1 MAGWPFKMRSY
12 DSLVVGSGIS
22 GMTLAL
28 LLGMNGHSVL
38 LIEKNP
44 HIGGAMKRF
53 VRQGIPFDTGFHFTG
68 GFYKNGILH
77 DMLMALEIHNDIK
90 PVYLSKPGSN
100 QFIFESEQVLYELP
114 PGFKQAEEQIKAY
127 FPSEA
132 GAVKQYF
139 NMVADVCKKTVS
151 MDLRKIAL
159 APEVIDEDYISLD
172 KILNDLTDNPVLK
185 GLLAAYCMC
194 YGVKPSE
201 ISFADHSRVC
211 YSLYESVA
219 RVENGGDAF
228 INALKKQFAKYDIDI
243 MRNTCIKE
251 CADIQNRH
259 VGRFILNNG
268 AEIACKQSIFTVHP
282 KIILETLPQKHLTK
296 AFVNR
301 VNLFEPSNGFFSVYG
316 IIENNEPSDTQNNV
330 FEPAII
336 SLFPTSDVNKLL
348 SHKYTGLPALVI
360 MKSLESFKGK
370 MHRVINVSE
379 VSFSNHVSAWKNS
392 RTKKRPPE
400 YLEYKKHRIK
410 SIHKRIIETYPEY
423 KKSYKIIDAA
433 SMLTFKDYLN
443 SPYGSAYGV
452 KQKIGQ
458 INLFGRLALRNVYA
472 AGQSSVLPGLV
483 GSMLSSFVVSRNII
497 GKENFN
503 NFIKNRLSI

>member
-1 MAGWPFKMRSY
+1 MAGWPFKMKSY
-12 DSLVVGSGIS
+12 DSIVVGSGIS

-28 LLGMNGHSVL
+28 LLGMNGQSVL
-38 LIEKNP
+38 LIEKSH

-53 VRQGIPFDTGFHFTG
+53 VKQGIPFDTGFHFTG

-77 DMLMALEIHNDIK
+77 DMLTALNIHNDIK
-90 PVYLSKPGSN
+90 PVYLSNPGSN
-100 QFIFESEQVLYELP
+100 QFIFESEQVSYELP
-114 PGFKQAEEQIKAY
+114 PGFKQAEERIKDY

-132 GAVKQYF
+132 DAVKRYF

-151 MDLRKIAL
+151 MDLRKITL

-172 KILNDLTDNPVLK
+172 KILNNLTDNSVLK

-201 ISFADHSRVC
+201 VSFANHSRVC
-211 YSLYESVA
+211 HSLYESVA
-219 RVENGGDAF
+219 RVKDGGDAF
-228 INALKKQFAKYDIDI
+228 INAFKQRFVKYDIDI

-259 VGRFILNNG
+259 VGRFVLNNG
-268 AEIACKQSIFTVHP
+268 AEIACKHCIFTVHP

-296 AFVNR
+296 AFRNR

-316 IIENNEPSDTQNNV
+316 IVKRDESSNTQNND

-336 SLFPTSDVNKLL
+336 SLFPTSDVNQLV
-348 SHKYTGLPALVI
+348 SHKYTGLPALII
-360 MKSLESFKGK
+360 MKSIENFKGK
-370 MHRVINVSE
+370 THHVINASE
-379 VSFSNHVSAWKNS
+379 VSFPNHVSAWKNS
-392 RTKKRPPE
+392 KTKKRPPE

-410 SIHKRIIETYPEY
+410 SIHKRIVETYPEY
-423 KKSYKIIDAA
+423 KESYKIIDAA

-458 INLFGRLALRNVYA
+458 INLFGRLLLRNIYA

-483 GSMLSSFVVSRNII
+483 GAMLSSFVVGRNIV
-497 GKENFN
+497 GKESFN
-503 NFIKNRLSI
+503 NFIKNRLSS